1 MLIEI
6 RSAVA
11 VGTRKQSRIDT
22 SITRI
27 EFHSLTINA
36 FINALM
42 KEIKSGFDLSELP
55 MLTAFPKGD
64 PAVLPESSLSDFL
77 EYGTQM
83 RFTISMEIKQ
93 PMNTMVD

>member
-1 MLIEI
+1 MEQKSKVVSTL
-6 RSAVA
+6 
-11 VGTRKQSRIDT
+11 QLQ
-22 SITRI
+22 
-27 EFHSLTINA
+27 EFHSLTINP

-55 MLTAFPKGD
+55 VLTAFPKGD

-77 EYGTQM
+77 EYVTQM
-83 RFTISMEIKQ
+83 HFTISMEMKQ